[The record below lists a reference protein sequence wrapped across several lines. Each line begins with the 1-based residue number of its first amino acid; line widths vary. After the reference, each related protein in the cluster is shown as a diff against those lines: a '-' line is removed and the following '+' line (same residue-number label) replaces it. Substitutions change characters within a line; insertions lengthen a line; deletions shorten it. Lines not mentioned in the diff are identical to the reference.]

1 MPYLSTGLAGCSVS
15 LGISRD
21 ARKLTR
27 TPRVTK
33 KKKKGIV
40 MSCSVGNSF
49 SLKTVAN
56 VAPWILT
63 VAASSLDREL
73 IETFILEIHK
83 F

>member
-1 MPYLSTGLAGCSVS
+1 MSP
-15 LGISRD
+15 GISCG

-27 TPRVTK
+27 TPQVTKK